1 MKGINQISPMD
12 SHDQSEVELTDDEN
26 FESSRGLKMKTDRT
40 NRKDSAKSSNTIM
53 QQINSFSKIPMNDSL
68 AEQTIVD
75 HKYLLESVENRCAI
89 AFYAVSSRN
98 HSLYL
103 ALQRFYRY

>member
-53 QQINSFSKIPMNDSL
+53 
-68 AEQTIVD
+68 
-75 HKYLLESVENRCAI
+75 
-89 AFYAVSSRN
+89 
-98 HSLYL
+98 
-103 ALQRFYRY
+103 